1 MNTRSN
7 TSKLAE
13 LRSRT
18 DRQLYD
24 LVARKLDCARTASA
38 RDEVRHF
45 LPYLSR
51 GDRRRIEQRL
61 EDLEQGQ
68 PCFHAAC
75 F

>member
-24 LVARKLDCARTASA
+24 LVVRKLDRARTVRA
-38 RDEVRHF
+38 REEVRRY

-51 GDRRRIEQRL
+51 TDRRRIEDRL
-61 EDLEQGQ
+61 EELEPAPNAQ
-68 PCFHAAC
+68 AAC

>member
-1 MNTRSN
+1 MNTRSH

-18 DRQLYD
+18 DRQLYQ
-24 LVARKLDCARTASA
+24 LVARKLDRARTVRAWE
-38 RDEVRHF
+38 EVRSF

-51 GDRRRIEQRL
+51 TDRRRIEERL
-61 EDLEQGQ
+61 EELEQPG
-68 PCFHAAC
+68 PRTHAAC

>member
-7 TSKLAE
+7 TSKLSE

-24 LVARKLDCARTASA
+24 LVARKLEHARTVRAW
-38 RDEVRHF
+38 DEVRRF

-51 GDRRRIEQRL
+51 GDRRRIEERI
-61 EDLEQGQ
+61 EELEQSA
-68 PCFHAAC
+68 PNTRAAC
-75 F
+75 Y

>member
-1 MNTRSN
+1 MNTRSH

-18 DRQLYD
+18 DRQLYEF
-24 LVARKLDCARTASA
+24 VSRRIEEAQTAGA
-38 RDEVRHF
+38 WEEVERY

-51 GDRRRIEQRL
+51 TDRRRIEQRMEEL
-61 EDLEQGQ
+61 RAGGYLR
-68 PCFHAAC
+68 AAC

>member
-24 LVARKLDCARTASA
+24 LVVRKLDRARTVRA
-38 RDEVRHF
+38 REEVRRY

-51 GDRRRIEQRL
+51 TDRRCIEDRL
-61 EDLEQGQ
+61 EELEQT
-68 PCFHAAC
+68 PNAKAAC